1 MDKKKE
7 LIYDLAHIFITI
19 VLCYDMSFLINSFN
33 DSSYNNLPKKELP
46 IFLGIGYLVFGLGLS
61 FIWEVIIEETILK
74 IPASL
79 KDTIVMSTTSIIAG
93 LLTGYININNWL
105 LLVFNILSLGFVS
118 FYLYKFFKVKNKK

>member
-7 LIYDLAHIFITI
+7 LIYDLAHVFITV

-33 DSSYNNLPKKELP
+33 DSSYTNLPKKELP

-79 KDTIVMSTTSIIAG
+79 KDTIIMSTTAIIAG